1 MNNEIVQVG
10 TLRRLPLGDKKLTKA
25 LAMPQD
31 LIAVIDELAALYDV
45 SFSKTACFLMH
56 EGLLALREGGA
67 SDDAKE

>member
-1 MNNEIVQVG
+1 
-10 TLRRLPLGDKKLTKA
+10 LGDKKLTKA

-56 EGLLALREGGA
+56 EGLLALREEGA
-67 SDDAKE
+67 HGKES